1 MNLALTVA
9 ENVMGGRSPSLRR
22 VSVKPAVE
30 EKGMFR
36 KKKQSESMM
45 VFSFSADEV
54 AGEGKDYYPPQMHK
68 AVTARRWLLQSP
80 SPPSSPPPWSAT
92 SRLRA
97 KVMAAMGRTTF
108 FSLTL

>member
-1 MNLALTVA
+1 MKQAGLKANTSVDSHMNLALTVA

-54 AGEGKDYYPPQMHK
+54 AGEG
-68 AVTARRWLLQSP
+68 SC
-80 SPPSSPPPWSAT
+80 
-92 SRLRA
+92 
-97 KVMAAMGRTTF
+97 F
-108 FSLTL
+108 FNLFK